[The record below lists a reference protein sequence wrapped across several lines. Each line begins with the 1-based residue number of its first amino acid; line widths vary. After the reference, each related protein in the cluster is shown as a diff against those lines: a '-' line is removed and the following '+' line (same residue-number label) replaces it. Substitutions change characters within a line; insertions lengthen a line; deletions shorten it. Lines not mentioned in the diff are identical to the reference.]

1 MIIKPAISCGL
12 LVLCVLVFGSQIS
25 AQTKP
30 QKPAE
35 EQGDVIRVSTELVQ
49 TDVMVFDKKGHFVDG
64 LKGDRFTLK
73 VDNKPT
79 SISFFERVTSGKE
92 SAVRNSGAANPSGS
106 RSNPSPVIVRGRTVI
121 FFVDDLHLAPDSLVR
136 TRKALLEFVERG
148 MNEKDQVAITSS
160 SGQIGFLQQFTDD
173 KVALRSAVARLN
185 YRANTKV
192 DMDSP
197 PMSEYIATK
206 IREGDEQAMNYY
218 VKELQKQN
226 CFKTGTPATFQ
237 MVCTMS
243 PQAMVQAVRERAQEM
258 TVMAAPDT

>member
-1 MIIKPAISCGL
+1 MKLRSTYIRAVVFLCALLFAPA
-12 LVLCVLVFGSQIS
+12 IS
-25 AQTKP
+25 AQTQP

-35 EQGDVIRVSTELVQ
+35 EQGDVSRVNTELVQ

-64 LKGDRFTLK
+64 LKGDQFALK

-92 SAVRNSGAANPSGS
+92 NPTRNPGATGSGS
-106 RSNPSPVIVRGRTVI
+106 TSSPGPMIVRGRTVI

-136 TRKALLEFVERG
+136 TRKALLEFIERG

-185 YRANTKV
+185 YRAN
-192 DMDSP
+192 
-197 PMSEYIATK
+197 
-206 IREGDEQAMNYY
+206 
-218 VKELQKQN
+218 
-226 CFKTGTPATFQ
+226 
-237 MVCTMS
+237 
-243 PQAMVQAVRERAQEM
+243 
-258 TVMAAPDT
+258 